1 MHTLFDIET
10 HILTLIHITGVKVH
24 DVNAMNVIPYE
35 TGAYYIF
42 DRGYY
47 DLKRLYH
54 IDQIDVYFVI
64 WEKSR
69 LNYEITKDNDTNQNC
84 NGILSDQL
92 IKLTGYASNKKYPE
106 ELRRVVFYAE
116 TLNRTFVYLINN
128 LEVSLWDCFAL

>member
-64 WEKSR
+64 
-69 LNYEITKDNDTNQNC
+69 
-84 NGILSDQL
+84 
-92 IKLTGYASNKKYPE
+92 
-106 ELRRVVFYAE
+106 
-116 TLNRTFVYLINN
+116 
-128 LEVSLWDCFAL
+128 

>member
-1 MHTLFDIET
+1 LLAKFRHTKAGVKMHTLFDIET

-64 WEKSR
+64 
-69 LNYEITKDNDTNQNC
+69 
-84 NGILSDQL
+84 
-92 IKLTGYASNKKYPE
+92 
-106 ELRRVVFYAE
+106 
-116 TLNRTFVYLINN
+116 
-128 LEVSLWDCFAL
+128 